1 MLRRSILAGALLCG
15 AATAWAAPARAT
27 GFTEIGQDIE
37 RREKWG
43 AEVSGYLRT
52 RGELLGN
59 LDLDRGLTPSGDP
72 LFPVSASDPRRQM
85 LTHWDMRLR
94 ADLAFYAPGNVVAV
108 KARLDALDNLALGS
122 APEGIPSA
130 TVSQRAGGDLLRL
143 KRAWGEALLPFG
155 LVAAGRMGNSWGL
168 GMLANGGDC
177 LDCDSGDAADRVA
190 FLTPLFGHIFAVAYD
205 FSATGPQVPRR
216 ASNRTLG
223 VEPSADVRSVT
234 FAALRHH
241 DEAARARRAKAGK
254 TTLDYGAYVSHRW
267 QSDDVPST
275 YLPVA
280 QPAALSATD
289 VMARGYTAT
298 AVDGWAR
305 VTSGI
310 LRIEAEVAWLGATVD
325 QPSLLPGLL
334 YKQPAKSSQ
343 FGAALESDLGR
354 AEGLVGGGVD
364 MGFASGDPAPGFGA
378 VVRPG
383 AAAPKPGDLDGAQA
397 NPPFDNRAD
406 NFRFHPDYR
415 VDRILF
421 REIIGTVTDAAY
433 VRPHVRVTPI
443 RWRSAE
449 ITASLAVIGSSA
461 VRASSTPNGK
471 APLGIELDPTILYT
485 SRGGFLAALEH
496 AVLFPLAGLDNDAQ
510 GLSAKPA
517 QLLRLRLQY
526 VF

>member
-1 MLRRSILAGALLCG
+1 MLRRSIAACCA
-15 AATAWAAPARAT
+15 AATALLAAGEARAT
-27 GFTEIGQDIE
+27 GFTDVGQDIE
-37 RREKWG
+37 RRERWG

-52 RGELLGN
+52 RGELLHN

-94 ADLAFYAPGNVVAV
+94 TDVAVYAPGNMVAV
-108 KARLDALDNLALGS
+108 KARIDTLDNVSLGS

-130 TVSQRAGGDLLRL
+130 TVSQRATGDLVRV

-205 FSATGPQVPRR
+205 FSASGPQAARR
-216 ASNRTLG
+216 AAGRTIG
-223 VEPSADVRSVT
+223 VEPSTDVRSFT
-234 FAALRHH
+234 FAALRWH
-241 DEAARARRAKAGK
+241 DEAARKRRADAGK
-254 TTLDYGAYVSHRW
+254 TTLDYGAYLSHRW
-267 QSDDVPST
+267 QEDDVPSS

-280 QPAALSATD
+280 SQSAALSATD
-289 VMARGYTAT
+289 VMSRGYRAT
-298 AVDGWAR
+298 AIDGWAR
-305 VTSGI
+305 VTSGS
-310 LRIEAEVAWLGATVD
+310 LRIEAELAYLNATVD
-325 QPSLLPGLL
+325 QPSLLPGVL

-343 FGAALESDLGR
+343 FGAAMESDIGR

-378 VVRPG
+378 VVKPG
-383 AAAPKPGDLDGAQA
+383 AAAPKAGDLDGAQA
-397 NPPFDNRAD
+397 NPPFDQRAD

-433 VRPHVRVTPI
+433 VRPHVRVTPL
-443 RWRSAE
+443 RWTSGE
-449 ITASLAVIGSSA
+449 LTASLAVIGSSA
-461 VRASSTPNGK
+461 VKSASTPNGK
-471 APLGIELDPTILYT
+471 APLGIEIDPTLLYT
-485 SRGGFLAALEH
+485 SRGGFLVALEH

-510 GLSAKPA
+510 KLSAKPA
-517 QLLRLRLQY
+517 QLVRLRLQF